1 MNASAFCF
9 PGSFRC
15 VDALA
20 IDLLFAFDSVLWLPG
35 VFASSF
41 KLGAL
46 ATGYFFENLN
56 IIIKTSIST
65 TRKREI

>member
-1 MNASAFCF
+1 MNAGAFCL

-20 IDLLFAFDSVLWLPG
+20 IDLLFAFDSVLWLLG
-35 VFASSF
+35 VLLLF

-46 ATGYFFENLN
+46 ATGYCFE
-56 IIIKTSIST
+56 
-65 TRKREI
+65 TRRFGYRYLFQKSKFNY